1 MKPIGDLSFRDTS
14 TLESDPTTSFEKL
27 WREVEEREKREVN
40 ADLAHHRVRLA
51 CGGELVDIG
60 SVGLVGPHETALG
73 AVLIEFV
80 CPRCDELHK
89 SRLFR

>member
-40 ADLAHHRVRLA
+40 ADLAHQQGATRLQW
-51 CGGELVDIG
+51 
-60 SVGLVGPHETALG
+60 
-73 AVLIEFV
+73 
-80 CPRCDELHK
+80 
-89 SRLFR
+89 